1 VSLGRLA
8 ATAVVALV
16 LAGCSPERG
25 GDTGAG
31 TITAESLTPE
41 TVARYLD
48 AGVARTPPARAPPGR
63 RPPPRVETCQGANRA
78 LSEHSARGGEA
89 TSQAPDADQPAPGE
103 LRPADAERE
112 GYGGLDAGAATT
124 VEFMSLEQFELD
136 LPGTSES
143 SESSAS
149 TVTVVIGGGSYSV
162 DLGPCAEDALLTVFG
177 SAEEGA
183 WQLLVYN
190 YAFSSTDENALA
202 SATEQLFP
210 DWSRCMRSYGYD
222 FEKPREAWLEASG
235 NPAGGYA
242 IAVADAQCRE
252 QTGLNRVIREQVLAD
267 AALLLGSDPA
277 ALEHVHRVAG
287 VRE

>member
-1 VSLGRLA
+1 V
-8 ATAVVALV
+8 
-16 LAGCSPERG
+16 
-25 GDTGAG
+25 
-31 TITAESLTPE
+31 
-41 TVARYLD
+41 
-48 AGVARTPPARAPPGR
+48 
-63 RPPPRVETCQGANRA
+63 
-78 LSEHSARGGEA
+78 LSEHSASRGEA
-89 TSQAPDADQPAPGE
+89 TSHAPDADQPAPGE

-112 GYGGLDAGAATT
+112 GYGALDAGAATT

-143 SESSAS
+143 NEFPVD

-162 DLGPCAEDALLTVFG
+162 DLGPCAKDALRTVFG

-183 WQLLVYN
+183 WQLLAYN

-222 FEKPREAWLEASG
+222 FAVPREAWLEASG
-235 NPAGGYA
+235 GQAVGYA
-242 IAVADAQCRE
+242 IPMADAHCRE

-277 ALEHVHRVAG
+277 ALEHVYQVAG